1 LLALFDKKMT
11 AAPAIAPAIPEKKP
25 VGLAFWMECVLAE
38 CDRAAAGFAADPVHD
53 LRVALRR
60 CRSMADGLMT
70 MDPDPNWKKMKKA
83 GKRLFSSLGELRDVQ
98 VMEEWVRRLEAHEDF
113 AGVAL
118 LQYFT
123 SREVHLKAEAA
134 KALAEFDRKQWKK
147 WSTTLPRR
155 ATRIRQGS
163 LLFKHLAL
171 ERWVEAHELH
181 HRAMR
186 NRSGIAFHS
195 LRIGI
200 KRFRYIV
207 ENFLPEQHAAW
218 SDDLKKLQDA
228 LGEVH
233 DLDVLWA
240 TALQIKAFPDAEAR
254 SRWHSRIVEER
265 TQRINKYREK
275 MLGKSS
281 LWQVWRAALP
291 RGEQIE
297 TAAFS
302 RLKLWAS
309 LLDPDFKHS
318 THVARL
324 ALELYDGLPAR
335 RDSNGS
341 GQRAILEVAAWLHE
355 VGRSKKEKNHHKAS
369 YRMIAGIK
377 APLGC
382 PPGYLQEAGAV
393 ARYHRGLLP
402 RSGQVPLIKL
412 NWTQRK
418 NAVHLAGILRLAN
431 AFDSGHDGRIGH
443 LEVHSQNGFIEI
455 AAQGYSARDRT
466 AERIAA
472 ARHLLETIY
481 RRPILVKP
489 A

>member
-1 LLALFDKKMT
+1 MT
-11 AAPAIAPAIPEKKP
+11 ATAAIAPAIPEKKE
-25 VGLAFWMECVLAE
+25 VGLAFWMERVLVE
-38 CDRAAAGFAADPVHD
+38 CDRVGAGFAADPVHD

-70 MDPDPNWKKMKKA
+70 MDPDPAWRKMKKA

-98 VMEEWVRRLEAHEDF
+98 VMEEWVRRLEAHEDP
-113 AGVAL
+113 AGAAL

-123 SREVHLKAEAA
+123 SREAHLKAEAA

-163 LLFKHLAL
+163 TLFKHLAL
-171 ERWVEAHELH
+171 ERWIEAHDLH
-181 HRAMR
+181 RRAMR
-186 NRSGIAFHS
+186 TRSAIAFHS

-254 SRWHSRIVEER
+254 SRWRSRVVEER

-281 LWQVWRAALP
+281 LWHAWRAELP
-291 RGEQIE
+291 QGEQIE
-297 TAAFS
+297 MAAFS

-324 ALELYDGLPAR
+324 ALDLYDGLPAR
-335 RDSNGS
+335 TDLKGS
-341 GQRAILEVAAWLHE
+341 GQRAILQVAAWLHE

-369 YRMIAGIK
+369 YRLIAGLK

-382 PPGYLQEAGAV
+382 APADLREAGAV

-402 RSGQVPLIKL
+402 RSSQQPLIGL
-412 NWTQRK
+412 NREQRK
-418 NAVHLAGILRLAN
+418 NTVHLAGILRLAN
-431 AFDSGHDGRIGH
+431 AFDSGHDGRIGR
-443 LEVHSQNGFIEI
+443 LEVNSQNGFIEI
-455 AAQGYSARDRT
+455 AAQGYSARDRR
-466 AERIAA
+466 AEDIAA

-481 RRPILVKP
+481 HRPILVKP